1 MSQSN
6 LDRSHGDGMH
16 SSYISTLQ
24 CRSFMPSRQTKFRLE
39 VHSTSSADVT
49 VWLPSDFKGH
59 IHRSS
64 SCRKVSFSAGFTNR
78 IMKNVCLTQ
87 SRRPSVVS
95 TSSGVP
101 RYSDIYIS
109 DVDPYQMEKLGGL
122 EEDEV
127 IVDTSGSVTFRM
139 WDIHRGEPEAR
150 CKEACKRMFGFGWCA
165 KRNNEV
171 EIDWDFLL
179 EDWHFSSFAYTYVYL
194 FSLTCSFIAIF
205 YSFSSFSSYHYPYLA
220 CFSSIT
226 FNDL

>member
-6 LDRSHGDGMH
+6 LDRSHGSGMYSSDG
-16 SSYISTLQ
+16 STLQ

-78 IMKNVCLTQ
+78 IMRNVCLTQ

-95 TSSGVP
+95 IASAVP

-109 DVDPYQMEKLGGL
+109 DVDPYQMEKFGGS

-127 IVDTSGSVTFRM
+127 IVHTSGSVTFRM

-150 CKEACKRMFGFGWCA
+150 CKEVCKRMFGLGWCA

-179 EDWHFSSFAYTYVYL
+179 ED
-194 FSLTCSFIAIF
+194 
-205 YSFSSFSSYHYPYLA
+205 
-220 CFSSIT
+220 
-226 FNDL
+226 